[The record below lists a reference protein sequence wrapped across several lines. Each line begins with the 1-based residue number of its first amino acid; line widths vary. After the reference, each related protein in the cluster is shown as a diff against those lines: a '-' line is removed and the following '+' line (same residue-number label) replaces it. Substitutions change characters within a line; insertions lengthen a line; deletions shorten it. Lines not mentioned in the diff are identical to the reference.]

1 MNARRDRPLT
11 VEPML
16 PSGGAVHR
24 IIGRANALRL
34 PEQEPLCACYRTRS
48 YACRASSAK
57 APESFARRAP
67 TGAQETGGLE
77 GSF

>member
-16 PSGGAVHR
+16 PSWGAVHR

-34 PEQEPLCACYRTRS
+34 PEQVPRKRLLSDAKLRLQGKFRE
-48 YACRASSAK
+48 SA
-57 APESFARRAP
+57 
-67 TGAQETGGLE
+67 
-77 GSF
+77 

>member
-16 PSGGAVHR
+16 PSWGAVHR

-34 PEQEPLCACYRTRS
+34 PEQVPKGVLRLL
-48 YACRASSAK
+48 
-57 APESFARRAP
+57 
-67 TGAQETGGLE
+67 GGIKRVSE
-77 GSF
+77 ANC

>member
-24 IIGRANALRL
+24 IIGRKATLAGQEPKGVLRL
-34 PEQEPLCACYRTRS
+34 L
-48 YACRASSAK
+48 
-57 APESFARRAP
+57 
-67 TGAQETGGLE
+67 GGIKRVSE
-77 GSF
+77 ANC